1 MELHAF
7 HDELEKLSSHL
18 VEDVEAIRLDLTDDE
33 LTNFITFLTCYQE
46 EEKLSNVILH
56 HFKHNIYSLS
66 CLISAPIWNK
76 VKDGLYLPAPLLK
89 IKGTPSEHKN
99 IQDKLKLLCQINSW
113 LLPEVSY
120 AQMEDGNITV
130 TGTSLLHLPS
140 NNRVIEVHYRFA
152 SITSR
157 HFQQLV
163 KDLDT
168 ITPMEHMVTTKQVA
182 GAHILANIYT
192 SNISFIKGETD
203 CLLVS
208 NTFDRDQLLT
218 MLGQMPLY
226 TEIRTDNKNL
236 TYELISNANG
246 CVSLVQEDRIWYS
259 LPPDIVIYN
268 DQIWGSLN
276 ISTVTAK
283 FAFVRS
289 FRRCH
294 FSKPYEWCGETGYVP
309 LRMYEEWSIFQKHY
323 YDELWKITEDINY
336 LHTDSIVLA
345 RKIYLQYPDVD
356 ILIGY
361 GHYLI
366 MRVGDI
372 NVDNIHTSDRSD
384 LIEALKLV
392 DDYDVISNDTVS
404 NADVKDIAL
413 GVNIGGHF
421 YRTEDALR
429 LFKDPLTRKNIPR
442 EVYLQADV
450 VPYNHL
456 GAGIVWRDA
465 VTLQIPI
472 EISVDEYCDN
482 PNRLKVE
489 ISMLKKYFTLFIP
502 ENLYQGGI
510 FKHLLTKGYV
520 LPEST
525 AIFIQR
531 NGYCC
536 NTKISPEFRN
546 ILKQQSYLEH
556 FKWLVG

>member
-1 MELHAF
+1 
-7 HDELEKLSSHL
+7 
-18 VEDVEAIRLDLTDDE
+18 
-33 LTNFITFLTCYQE
+33 
-46 EEKLSNVILH
+46 
-56 HFKHNIYSLS
+56 
-66 CLISAPIWNK
+66 
-76 VKDGLYLPAPLLK
+76 
-89 IKGTPSEHKN
+89 
-99 IQDKLKLLCQINSW
+99 
-113 LLPEVSY
+113 
-120 AQMEDGNITV
+120 
-130 TGTSLLHLPS
+130 
-140 NNRVIEVHYRFA
+140 
-152 SITSR
+152 
-157 HFQQLV
+157 
-163 KDLDT
+163 
-168 ITPMEHMVTTKQVA
+168 
-182 GAHILANIYT
+182 
-192 SNISFIKGETD
+192 
-203 CLLVS
+203 
-208 NTFDRDQLLT
+208 
-218 MLGQMPLY
+218 
-226 TEIRTDNKNL
+226 
-236 TYELISNANG
+236 
-246 CVSLVQEDRIWYS
+246 
-259 LPPDIVIYN
+259 
-268 DQIWGSLN
+268 
-276 ISTVTAK
+276 
-283 FAFVRS
+283 
-289 FRRCH
+289 
-294 FSKPYEWCGETGYVP
+294 
-309 LRMYEEWSIFQKHY
+309 MYEEWSIFQKHY

-345 RKIYLQYPDVD
+345 RKIYLYYPDVD